1 MKVEVAVADSAQCK
15 KDVTIEIPADT
26 VREEFEKAAR
36 AFAQHARVPG
46 FRPGHAPLTIVK
58 QRFRKDIRDEVLG
71 SLVPH
76 ALQHAVTDHKLRVI
90 GNPEIGEL
98 NLNEGEALR
107 FTVSFEVLPDFEL
120 AAYKGL
126 KLTKRTPAISDEDV
140 DRVLENWRERAAQM
154 VPVEDRAS
162 QDGDLVSVNLSGV
175 FIEPP
180 GDENMD
186 AEDVVIEIGAEGVQS
201 EFTENL
207 RGVRAEDVKQFRVV
221 YPEDFSS
228 PGLAGKT
235 LDFTATV
242 VAVRRKELP
251 ALDDD
256 FAREV
261 GEETLD
267 ELRAGVRGGLERQA
281 EAHAAR
287 QLRESAVDELLR
299 SYNFP
304 LPESIIESQAD
315 ELMRELV
322 YMMIRNGVPPQSL
335 RGMDWEERRKE
346 ARERAERDVRAALV
360 IENIADVEDIK
371 VDGDEMDAEIERMA
385 DEEGESAEALA
396 ARLTKED
403 RLSSIENRLRY
414 RKTVEF
420 IVNNAQ
426 IAEET
431 ITGEEVVEEVITED
445 IEAEDV
451 IADNAVADNALAE
464 NALTED
470 ALTEDAAAGAQEP
483 QPTPSEP

>member
-1 MKVEVAVADSAQCK
+1 
-15 KDVTIEIPADT
+15 
-26 VREEFEKAAR
+26 
-36 AFAQHARVPG
+36 
-46 FRPGHAPLTIVK
+46 
-58 QRFRKDIRDEVLG
+58 
-71 SLVPH
+71 
-76 ALQHAVTDHKLRVI
+76 
-90 GNPEIGEL
+90 
-98 NLNEGEALR
+98 
-107 FTVSFEVLPDFEL
+107 
-120 AAYKGL
+120 
-126 KLTKRTPAISDEDV
+126 
-140 DRVLENWRERAAQM
+140 
-154 VPVEDRAS
+154 
-162 QDGDLVSVNLSGV
+162 
-175 FIEPP
+175 
-180 GDENMD
+180 
-186 AEDVVIEIGAEGVQS
+186 VQP

-207 RGVRAEDVKQFRVV
+207 RGVRPDDVKEFRVV

-267 ELRAGVRGGLERQA
+267 ELRAGVRLGLERQA
-281 EAHAAR
+281 EAHATR

-304 LPESIIESQAD
+304 LPESIIESQSD

-322 YMMIRNGVPPQSL
+322 YRMIRNGVSPQTL
-335 RGMDWEERRKE
+335 RGMNWEDRRKE
-346 ARERAERDVRAALV
+346 ARERAQRDVRAALV
-360 IENIADVEDIK
+360 IENIAEVEDIK

-420 IVNNAQ
+420 IVNNAE

-445 IEAEDV
+445 IEAEEI
-451 IADNAVADNALAE
+451 IADNAVA
-464 NALTED
+464 
-470 ALTEDAAAGAQEP
+470 EDAAAGAQEP
-483 QPTPSEP
+483 EPQPQPTPSEP

>member
-1 MKVEVAVADSAQCK
+1 MAVADSAQCK

-26 VREEFEKAAR
+26 VRAEFEKAAR

-58 QRFRKDIRDEVLG
+58 QRFRKDIKDEVLG

-98 NLNEGEALR
+98 NLKEGEALR
-107 FTVSFEVLPDFEL
+107 FTVSLEVLPDFEL
-120 AAYKGL
+120 VAYKGL
-126 KLTKRTPAISDEDV
+126 KLTKRTPVINDEDV
-140 DRVLENWRERAAQM
+140 DRVIENWRERAAQI

-162 QDGDLVSVNLSGV
+162 EDGDQVSVNLKGV
-175 FIEPP
+175 FVDPP
-180 GDENMD
+180 GDENLNAD
-186 AEDVVIEIGAEGVQS
+186 DVVIEIGAEGVQP

-207 RGVRAEDVKQFRVV
+207 RGVRPDDVKEFRVA
-221 YPEDFSS
+221 YAEDFSS
-228 PGLAGKT
+228 SGLAGKT

-256 FAREV
+256 FAREL

-267 ELRAGVRGGLERQA
+267 ELRAGVRLGLERQA
-281 EAHAAR
+281 EAHAQR
-287 QLRESAVDELLR
+287 QLRESAVDELLK
-299 SYNFP
+299 SYDFP
-304 LPESIIESQAD
+304 LPESIIQSQAE

-322 YMMIRNGVPPQSL
+322 YMMIRNGVSPQTL
-335 RGMDWEERRKE
+335 RGMNWEDRRKE
-346 ARERAERDVRAALV
+346 ARERALRDVRAALV
-360 IENIADVEDIK
+360 IENIAEVEDIK
-371 VDGDEMDAEIERMA
+371 VDGDEIDAEIERMA

-420 IVNNAQ
+420 IVNNAE

-431 ITGEEVVEEVITED
+431 ITGEEVVDEVITED
-445 IEAEDV
+445 IETEEV
-451 IADNAVADNALAE
+451 IADNAV
-464 NALTED
+464 
-470 ALTEDAAAGAQEP
+470 TEDAAAGTQEP
-483 QPTPSEP
+483 QPQTQPTPSEP

>member
-26 VREEFEKAAR
+26 VRAEFEKAAR

-58 QRFRKDIRDEVLG
+58 QRFRKDIKDEVLG

-98 NLNEGEALR
+98 NLKEGEALR
-107 FTVSFEVLPDFEL
+107 FTVSLEVLPDFEL
-120 AAYKGL
+120 VAYKGL
-126 KLTKRTPAISDEDV
+126 KLTKRTPVINDEDV
-140 DRVLENWRERAAQM
+140 DRVIENWRERAAQI

-162 QDGDLVSVNLSGV
+162 EDGDQVSVNLKGV
-175 FIEPP
+175 FVDPP
-180 GDENMD
+180 GDENLNAD
-186 AEDVVIEIGAEGVQS
+186 DVVIEIGAEGVQP

-207 RGVRAEDVKQFRVV
+207 RGVRPDDVKEFRVA
-221 YPEDFSS
+221 YAEDFSS
-228 PGLAGKT
+228 SGLAGKT

-256 FAREV
+256 FAREL

-267 ELRAGVRGGLERQA
+267 ELRAGVRLGLERQA
-281 EAHAAR
+281 EAHAQR
-287 QLRESAVDELLR
+287 QLRESAVDELLK
-299 SYNFP
+299 SYDFP
-304 LPESIIESQAD
+304 LPESIIQSQAE

-322 YMMIRNGVPPQSL
+322 YMMIRNGVSPQTL
-335 RGMDWEERRKE
+335 RGMNWEDRRKE
-346 ARERAERDVRAALV
+346 ARERALRDVRAALV
-360 IENIADVEDIK
+360 IENIAEVEDIK
-371 VDGDEMDAEIERMA
+371 VDGDEIDAEIERMA

-420 IVNNAQ
+420 IVNNAE

-431 ITGEEVVEEVITED
+431 ITGEEVVDEVITED
-445 IEAEDV
+445 IETEEV
-451 IADNAVADNALAE
+451 IADNAV
-464 NALTED
+464 
-470 ALTEDAAAGAQEP
+470 TEDAAAGTQEP
-483 QPTPSEP
+483 QPQTQPTPSEP